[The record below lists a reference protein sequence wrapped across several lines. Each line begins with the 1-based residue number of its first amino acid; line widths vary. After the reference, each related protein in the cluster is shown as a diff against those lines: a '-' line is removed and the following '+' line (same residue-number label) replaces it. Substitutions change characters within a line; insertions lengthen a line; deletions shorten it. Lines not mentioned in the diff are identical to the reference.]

1 MKPAAT
7 PTIGERA
14 CTSLHFKLLFR
25 VLSFVTAVRR
35 SVADADGGAVLCI
48 LSQM

>member
-25 VLSFVTAVRR
+25 VLSFVTAVR